1 MTIFARAPGP
11 VVVVVLTFAAA
22 ACGSDA
28 STVDAPTGP
37 DAPSAC
43 APACGAHAE
52 CVAGACACSAG
63 YLGDGQT
70 CADIDECATG
80 NGGCAV
86 DADCTNT
93 DGARTCACRPG
104 FVGDG
109 VTCDPVWQRVAAF
122 PGVTYAAGPQQLS
135 AAIGPRLFFAL
146 DGGDASSFFRSFDTV
161 THVLSGPL
169 SAAPGEFCACGL
181 AQVIVSDGAA
191 LFMFGNQGNRYD
203 PATDGWTPLAGYDG
217 QLGRGDAGGAFDPTT
232 GAFVVVGGRDGAGAY
247 QGSAIRVTTDGAITA
262 EAGAAAVELREP
274 LAYVTPTGSILYAA
288 GGLASDN
295 SARHLFRH
303 ALGDATWEAL
313 ADAPADLYPGRG
325 IGLYA
330 PTLLYA
336 ATDTGVYLFDIGTN
350 AWRPEPVVPPPGFV
364 RAVTAAGSVWAIS
377 SSAAT
382 GVEIYQLRAIE

>member
-1 MTIFARAPGP
+1 MRIFACVSGLA
-11 VVVVVLTFAAA
+11 VVVLTCATA

-28 STVDAPTGP
+28 SAVDATTEA
-37 DAPSAC
+37 DAPSVC

-52 CVAGACACSAG
+52 CVASACVCSAG
-63 YLGDGQT
+63 YMGDGQA

-86 DADCTNT
+86 DADCANT

-109 VTCDPVWQRVAAF
+109 VDCNPVWQRVAAF
-122 PGVTYAAGPQQLS
+122 PAVTYDAGSQQLS
-135 AAIGPRLFFAL
+135 AAIGARLFFAI
-146 DGGDASSFFRSFDTV
+146 DGNDASSLFRSFDTV
-161 THVLSGPL
+161 THALSGPL
-169 SAAPGEFCACGL
+169 SATPGEFCACGL

-203 PATDGWTPLAGYDG
+203 PAADAWTPLASYDG

-232 GAFVVVGGRDGAGAY
+232 GTFVVVGGRDGAGAY
-247 QGSAIRVTTDGAITA
+247 QGSAIRLTTAGAITA

-274 LAYVTPTGSILYAA
+274 LAYVTPTGSILYVA

-295 SARHLFRH
+295 SARRLFRH
-303 ALGDATWEAL
+303 TLGTSTWEAL
-313 ADAPADLYPGRG
+313 ADAPADLFPGRG
-325 IGLYA
+325 IGLYT

-336 ATDTGVYLFDIGTN
+336 ATDTGVYLYDTGTN
-350 AWRPEPVVPPPGFV
+350 AWRPDPVVPPPGFQ
-364 RAVTAAGSVWAIS
+364 RALTAAGSVWAIS